1 MLNTH
6 RSLEA
11 TAEWI
16 RLIDE
21 SKRYSNWKRW
31 GPYLSERQWGTVRED
46 YSEFG
51 ECWDYFPH
59 DHARSRAY
67 RWGEDGLIGI
77 TDRQCRLCFSMALW
91 NGNDEILK
99 ERLFGLTGPQGNH
112 GEDVK
117 EEYFYLESTPTHSWM
132 KALYKYPISKFPYD
146 LILSENAKRGREL
159 SEFELVDAGLFKN
172 DNYFDVYANYA
183 KASPNHMLI
192 EVEVVNRSN
201 EVAPLTFIP
210 TIWYRNTWSWTCRH
224 EGCTLPPRIT
234 LASDSP
240 GKLKCT
246 HETLGNYSFEAD
258 LESEADEGKW
268 LFTDNTTNYE
278 KVFGVKGKTKF
289 HKDGF
294 HEYVID
300 GKEDAINP
308 KNVGT
313 KVGRIYQ
320 IHLNPKESRKFRFRL
335 YQDDEELNCGGF
347 REFDAVMMDR
357 KTEHDDF
364 YSRLQDGDSDEQR
377 RLLTHQAHAGLLWT
391 KQFYHYVVD
400 EWFEGDPGMPVPPE
414 NRKNGRNKNWRHLF
428 ARDIISMPD
437 KWEYPWFAAWDL
449 AFHMIPV
456 AKIDPFFAKRQII
469 LFLKEWYMHPNGQ
482 IPAYEFAFDDVN
494 PPVHA
499 WAALRIY
506 QIEKRA
512 GRRDRAFLERVFQKL
527 LLNFTWWV
535 NRKDEGGNNLFS
547 GGFLGL
553 DNIGVFDRSH
563 PLPTG
568 GKLTQA
574 DGTAWMGFYC
584 SVMLEIAL
592 ELAWNEGEVRR
603 AYSDMATKF
612 FEHFVQ
618 IIDAINHIGG
628 NGLWDPQDGFY
639 YDQIQFEHHSQPLKS
654 RSLVGLIPLIAVA
667 ILDGEKVDRVPG
679 FKKRFEWFLNNK
691 KDLSRHLT
699 KQETGN
705 GDRWLLSIP
714 SKQRLK
720 SILGYL
726 TDEDEFLSQYGIRSL
741 SKFHK
746 DKPFEFEQGGSTHT
760 VDYTPG
766 ESTTWMFGG
775 NSNWRGPIW
784 FPVNYLIMESLVTY
798 SNFYGDQIKVEIDG
812 FDKPMPLNELAIEIG
827 RRLLS
832 IFYKNENGVRPF
844 AGDHPSLNNEE
855 SWQNL
860 IYFHEYFHAES
871 GKGLGASHQTGWTA
885 LAASIQDWI
894 KQGNP
899 IH

>member
-1 MLNTH
+1 MLNIH

-16 RLIDE
+16 RLTDE
-21 SKRYSNWKRW
+21 SKRYANWKRW

-67 RWGEDGLIGI
+67 RWGEDGLLGI

-91 NGNDEILK
+91 NGKDDILK

-146 LILSENAKRGREL
+146 LLLKENANRGREK
-159 SEFELVDAGLFKN
+159 SEFELIDTGVFKQ
-172 DNYFDVYANYA
+172 DNYFDVFASYG
-183 KASPNHMLI
+183 KASPNHLLI
-192 EVEVVNRSN
+192 EVEVVNRSS
-201 EVAPLTFIP
+201 EVAPITFIP
-210 TIWYRNTWSWTCRH
+210 TLWYRNTWSWTCRH

-234 LASDSP
+234 LSKENP
-240 GKLKCT
+240 GRLDCN
-246 HETLGNYSFEAD
+246 HETLGNYFFEAD
-258 LESEADEGKW
+258 LDSETDSAKW
-268 LFTDNTTNYE
+268 LFTENTTNYQ
-278 KVFGVKGKTKF
+278 KLFGVNDKGKY

-294 HEYVID
+294 HDYVID
-300 GKEDAINP
+300 GNEDAVNP
-308 KNVGT
+308 RNIGT
-313 KVGRIYQ
+313 KVGRMYQ
-320 IHLNPKESRKFRFRL
+320 LKLNPNESKKFRFRL
-335 YQDDEELNCGGF
+335 YQHDEQFNCGGF
-347 REFDAVMMDR
+347 REFDPVMMDR

-364 YSRLQDGDSDEQR
+364 YSRLQDGDDEEQS
-377 RLLTHQAHAGLLWT
+377 RLLTHQAHAGLFWT

-400 EWFEGDPGMPVPPE
+400 EWFEGDPGMPEPPE
-414 NRKNGRNKNWRHLF
+414 GRKKGRNKNWRTLF

-456 AKIDPFFAKRQII
+456 AKVDPFFAKRQII

-584 SVMLEIAL
+584 SVMLEMAL

-618 IIDAINHIGG
+618 IIDAINNIGG

-691 KDLSRHLT
+691 KNLSRHLT
-699 KQETGN
+699 KQETKSGV
-705 GDRWLLSIP
+705 RWLLSIP
-714 SKQRLK
+714 SKQRLE

-726 TDEDEFLSQYGIRSL
+726 TDENEFLSPYGIRSL
-741 SKFHK
+741 SKYHEES
-746 DKPFEFEQGGSTHT
+746 PFEFEQAGYTHS

-798 SNFYGDQIKVEIDG
+798 SNFYGDQIQVNIKG
-812 FDKPMPLNELAIEIG
+812 HDKPMQLNELSIEIG
-827 RRLLS
+827 KRLLS
-832 IFYKNENGVRPF
+832 IFYKNADGVRPF
-844 AGDHPSLNNEE
+844 AGEHPSLNEE
-855 SWQNL
+855 KSWQNL

-885 LAASIQDWI
+885 LATSIQDWI
-894 KQGNP
+894 KQGKP